1 MMSRDLVSSARLKYL
16 TTSAQKARL
25 VVDLIRGKNVSE
37 ALTTLRYT
45 RKAVASDV
53 GKTLDSAVANARV
66 RKPDID
72 LDRLFVHTAFVDG
85 GPTLKR
91 IRPAPMGRAYR
102 VLKRMCHVTI
112 GLGERS
118 LPDSRQKGA
127 EPAQKGAEQ
136 AEGTRATS
144 ARRARVAKPGRG
156 ARAASGGRKRTA
168 GRSKKGPATGK
179 KKSTK
184 RS

>member
-72 LDRLFVHTAFVDG
+72 LDRLFVHTAYVDG

-91 IRPAPMGRAYR
+91 IRPAPMGRAFR

-118 LPDSRQKGA
+118 LPESQQKGA
-127 EPAQKGAEQ
+127 QP
-136 AEGTRATS
+136 AEGASATP
-144 ARRARVAKPGRG
+144 ARRARTTKPGRG
-156 ARAASGGRKRTA
+156 ARAAAGGRKRKA
-168 GRSKKGPATGK
+168 GRSKKGPAAGKNGKK

>member
-72 LDRLFVHTAFVDG
+72 LDRLFVHTAYVDG

-91 IRPAPMGRAYR
+91 IRPAPMGRAFR

-118 LPDSRQKGA
+118 LPGSQQKGA
-127 EPAQKGAEQ
+127 EAAAGAK
-136 AEGTRATS
+136 ATP
-144 ARRARVAKPGRG
+144 ARRARTAKPVGG
-156 ARAASGGRKRTA
+156 ARSASGGRSRKA
-168 GRSKKGPATGK
+168 GRSKKGPAAGKKGKK